1 MAANVIVIGAGV
13 YGAAVAA
20 SLARRGA
27 RVVVVEAGLP
37 AHGTSGA
44 TFSWTN
50 ASAKPAGPYRDLN
63 VAGLAAHRRL
73 AAEATGATRADWYHE
88 SGNLQW
94 AAAGDDE
101 ARQKLRAKVTGLL
114 DDGYQARWLSRSEAA
129 DIEPGI
135 DSAGL
140 PADEI
145 AFFPHEGWVA
155 PERLI
160 SYLLSVAAA
169 HGAELLTGDG
179 VVALETSAGQVS
191 AVRMASGRTL
201 AVAAVV
207 NCAGPRAGVIAELV
221 GLDLPMRNTCGL
233 LVRVSAAA
241 LPVSRVV
248 HAPRVHLRPDGAAG
262 LLMHSPALDE
272 AVRTSDTGPVVADD
286 TAVRR
291 LLEAGRALCPA
302 AHDAAVDGVRIGER
316 PIPGDG
322 LPVLGRAA
330 DLPNFHF
337 AVSHSGVTLCLQAG
351 GLVADEVL
359 GLDRDE
365 ALAPF
370 RFERFRAAPG
380 PAAGAIPS

>member
-20 SLARRGA
+20 SLARRGE

-63 VAGLAAHRRL
+63 VAGLAAHQRL
-73 AAEATGATRADWYHE
+73 AAEAFGADWYHG

-94 AAAGDDE
+94 VAAGDDE
-101 ARQKLRAKVTGLL
+101 ARQKLRAQVTGLL
-114 DDGYQARWLSRSEAA
+114 DDGYEARWLSRSEAA

-135 DSAGL
+135 DPAGL

-145 AFFPHEGWVA
+145 AFFPREGWVA
-155 PERLI
+155 PEKLI
-160 SYLLSVAAA
+160 SHLLSAAAA
-169 HGAELLTGDG
+169 HGADLLTGDG
-179 VVALETSAGQVS
+179 VVALETSADQVS
-191 AVRMASGRTL
+191 AVRLESGRTL
-201 AVAAVV
+201 AAAAVV
-207 NCAGPRAGVIAELV
+207 NCAGPRAGVIAGLA

-248 HAPRVHLRPDGAAG
+248 HAPRVHLRPDGAWG
-262 LLMHSPALDE
+262 LLMHSPALDG
-272 AVRTSDTGPVVADD
+272 AVRTSDAGPVVADD
-286 TAVRR
+286 TAVGR

-302 AHDAAVDGVRIGER
+302 ARNAAVDGIRIGER

-322 LPVLGRAA
+322 LPVLGRAV

-337 AVSHSGVTLCLQAG
+337 AVSHSGVTLCLHAG

-359 GLDRDE
+359 GIDRDE

-370 RFERFRAAPG
+370 RFERFRAA
-380 PAAGAIPS
+380 AGAAVPS